1 MRKKGILTGL
11 FVVAFNAG
19 SDVFAQGCAMCKAV
33 AESNVQSGGVE
44 AAGLND
50 GILYLMAFPYIFLAL
65 GAYFLRK
72 HMRSTKVN

>member
-1 MRKKGILTGL
+1 MGKKAILFGL
-11 FVVAFNAG
+11 TLMVSSNF
-19 SDVFAQGCAMCKAV
+19 SKVFAQGCAMCKAV

-44 AAGLND
+44 AAGLNN

-72 HMRSTKVN
+72 HMRSNKVN

>member
-1 MRKKGILTGL
+1 MKKRTILFGL
-11 FVVAFNAG
+11 ISIFASG
-19 SDVFAQGCAMCKAV
+19 SSTLFAQGCAMCKAV

-44 AAGLND
+44 AAGLNN

>member
-1 MRKKGILTGL
+1 MRKKITLVGL
-11 FVVAFNAG
+11 FALLINSG
-19 SDVFAQGCAMCKAV
+19 SIVYAQGCATCRAA
-33 AESNVQSGGVE
+33 AESNVQAGGVE